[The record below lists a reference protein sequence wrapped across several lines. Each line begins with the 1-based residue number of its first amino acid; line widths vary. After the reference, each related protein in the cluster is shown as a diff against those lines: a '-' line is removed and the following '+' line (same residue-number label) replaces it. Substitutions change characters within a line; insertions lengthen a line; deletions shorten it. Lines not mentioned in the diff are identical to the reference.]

1 MHRTQFARHR
11 DRQAGATSD
20 PPDVKISK
28 PKPVNAL
35 TEVEEQAVLEILN
48 SPEFIDRSPYS
59 VYHGLLDRG
68 QRLCSVSTMYRLL
81 ARKGLSVSRQARRRK
96 ASHPKPQLSATGPR
110 QVWSWDVTL
119 LRGPVRGVFYYLYAM
134 IDIYSRKVV
143 AWMLTKREGEDLAA
157 EFIREACKREGI
169 QPGQLT
175 IHSDRGSSMKSLAV
189 KELYKWLGVERSL
202 GRPTVSDDNPYS
214 EALFKTVK
222 YCPAFPG
229 WFRTFEDAANFCRGF
244 FEHYNDHHYH
254 SGICFL
260 TPQSVHV
267 GTAAVILE
275 ARHQTEL
282 QAYKDSPKRF
292 PNGEPVLKQLPNT
305 VWINDPMRTLPDAN
319 INGALATNA

>member
-11 DRQAGATSD
+11 DRQARSTSD
-20 PPDVKISK
+20 EPPAKNSLTK
-28 PKPVNAL
+28 PSNAL
-35 TEVEEQAVLEILN
+35 TDTEEQAVLDILN
-48 SPEFIDRSPYS
+48 SPEFIDCSPYS

-68 QRLCSVSTMYRLL
+68 ERHCSVSTMYRLL
-81 ARKGLSVSRQARRRK
+81 AKKGLSVSRHTRRRK
-96 ASHPKPQLSATGPR
+96 ASHAKPQLSATGPR

-143 AWMLTKREGEDLAA
+143 AWMLTKREGEDLASK
-157 EFIREACKREGI
+157 FIRAACEREGI

-175 IHSDRGSSMKSLAV
+175 IHSDRGPSMKSLTV

-229 WFRTFEDAANFCRGF
+229 WFETFKDAEDFCRGF
-244 FEHYNDHHYH
+244 FEHYNGHHYH

-260 TPQSVHV
+260 TPESVHV
-267 GTAAVILE
+267 GTAEAVLE
-275 ARHQTEL
+275 ARHQTEM
-282 QAYKDSPKRF
+282 QAYRKNPRRF
-292 PNGEPVLKQLPNT
+292 PNGEPNLKQLPST
-305 VWINDPMRTLPDAN
+305 VWINDPMRTSAVTNSDQ
-319 INGALATNA
+319 ALATKA

>member
-1 MHRTQFARHR
+1 VHRTQFARHR
-11 DRQAGATSD
+11 DRQAQSTSD
-20 PPDVKISK
+20 APAAKNSRSK
-28 PKPVNAL
+28 PSNAL
-35 TEVEEQAVLEILN
+35 TDIEEQAILDILN
-48 SPEFIDRSPYS
+48 SPEFIDCSPYS
-59 VYHGLLDRG
+59 IYHGLLDRG
-68 QRLCSVSTMYRLL
+68 QRHCSVSTMYRLL
-81 ARKGLSVSRQARRRK
+81 AKKGLSVSRQVRRRK
-96 ASHPKPQLSATGPR
+96 SSHPKPQLSATGPR

-143 AWMLTKREGEDLAA
+143 AWMLTKREGEDLAS
-157 EFIREACKREGI
+157 EFIRAACEREGI

-175 IHSDRGSSMKSLAV
+175 IHSDRGPSMKSLTV
-189 KELYKWLGVERSL
+189 KDLYKWLGVERSL

-229 WFRTFEDAANFCRGF
+229 WFRTFEDAEDFCRGF

-260 TPQSVHV
+260 TPESVHA
-267 GTAAVILE
+267 GTAGTVLE

-282 QAYKDSPKRF
+282 QAYKNNPRRF
-292 PNGEPVLKQLPNT
+292 PNGQPGLKQLPST
-305 VWINDPMRTLPDAN
+305 VWINDPMRTTPDADPN
-319 INGALATNA
+319 LTLATKA